1 LSGDT
6 DITHAQ
12 VDLDAPARVTA
23 RREHLDGQSDYN
35 QRRAMPEDTPSPP
48 PAPIAPPPTPSQPGI
63 PFNIGEEFG
72 TAKRNLPPV
81 KIVLIGAAII
91 ALIAGLIAFVQRP
104 QSAATGSIDDV
115 VSVEVPNQNLTMVA
129 INVSLQN
136 NGKKPF
142 LIRTIKSDLDSGS
155 GTFSNDAASPVDFDR
170 YFQAFPTL
178 KQHALNPLEREAQID
193 PGARTEGTI
202 IVAFPVTPDAFINR
216 KSLKVTIQAY
226 YQPVPLVLTK

>member
-1 LSGDT
+1 
-6 DITHAQ
+6 
-12 VDLDAPARVTA
+12 
-23 RREHLDGQSDYN
+23 
-35 QRRAMPEDTPSPP
+35 MPEDTPSPP
-48 PAPIAPPPTPSQPGI
+48 PAPSAPPPAPSQPAI

-91 ALIAGLIAFVQRP
+91 AVIAGVIAFVQRP

-136 NGKKPF
+136 NGKKPY

-155 GTFSNDAASPVDFDR
+155 GTFSNDAASPADFDR

-178 KQHALNPLEREAQID
+178 KQHALNPLEREAQIE
-193 PGARTEGTI
+193 PGGRTQGTI

-216 KSLKVTIQAY
+216 KSLKVTIQPY
-226 YQPVPLVLTK
+226 YQPSPLVLTK